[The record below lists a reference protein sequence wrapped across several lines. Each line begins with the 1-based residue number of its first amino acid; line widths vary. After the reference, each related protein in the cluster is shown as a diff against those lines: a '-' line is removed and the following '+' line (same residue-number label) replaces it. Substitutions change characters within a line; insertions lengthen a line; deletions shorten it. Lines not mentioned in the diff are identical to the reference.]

1 MINFNYLKKLIFK
14 IIIIYSKK
22 TKDENLL
29 CDIDYACCFFIKFY
43 YFF

>member
-1 MINFNYLKKLIFK
+1 MINFNYLKKLIFFK

-29 CDIDYACCFFIKFY
+29 CDILV
-43 YFF
+43 